1 MSFLHRPVFFN
12 SYYSRLFSLGFY
24 SSCSDRWLIDLTYS
38 RRVMARFCILTY
50 FLFILAFFFNKKS
63 YVCCHAS
70 PPVPAVT
77 GAIGHDADKCY
88 LGAMIYDAKKNHKT
102 TLSTL

>member
-1 MSFLHRPVFFN
+1 MFRQVADRLNLFQTGHGTFLYFN
-12 SYYSRLFSLGFY
+12 LFPFY
-24 SSCSDRWLIDLTYS
+24 FS
-38 RRVMARFCILTY
+38 
-50 FLFILAFFFNKKS
+50 FFFNKNS